1 MKNKKTNSRTFGI
14 LFSIIF
20 FAFSFYPVT
29 KGGNINVYLLVIGSI
44 FLLLTIINSKILI
57 PLEQLWIKFGELLG
71 RIVSPIIMMV
81 IFYFVI
87 LPTKILLVLFR
98 KDILNLKLNKRKSY
112 WIQRNEKKTNINEQF

>member
-20 FAFSFYPVT
+20 FAFSFYPAT
-29 KGGNINVYLLVIGSI
+29 KGENINVYLLVIGSI

-112 WIQRNEKKTNINEQF
+112 WIKRNEKKTNINEQF